1 MNKLRGTYQRVEK
14 EYTLSVDYTYTWD
27 DGDYGTTLAIFYREL
42 DVTEIYIGSETLPLQ
57 FYYDFLEHQME
68 EDICEHAKDNR

>member
-27 DGDYGTTLAIFYREL
+27 DGDYYTPPDGGEL
-42 DVTEIYIGSETLPLQ
+42 DVTEVYMNSETLPLQ
-57 FYYDFLEHQME
+57 FYYDFLEHQIE

>member
-14 EYTLSVDYTYTWD
+14 EYTLSVDYTYYWD
-27 DGDYGTTLAIFYREL
+27 RGDYDSDPDAEL
-42 DVTEIYIGSETLPLQ
+42 NVTEVYMNSETLPLQ

>member
-14 EYTLSVDYTYTWD
+14 EYTLSVGYTYTWD
-27 DGDYGTTLAIFYREL
+27 DGDYYTPPDGEL
-42 DVTEIYIGSETLPLQ
+42 DVTEIYIDSETLPLQ
-57 FYYDFLEHQME
+57 FYYDFLEHQIE